1 LAINRRSSNPLWD
14 APSEKKLR
22 ISVMT
27 NQIGLCFQLEHM
39 LGQESELSVSRPTHD
54 IEDRLTHVNDA
65 HPDLVLLDW
74 DLPHRQA
81 SDVLGRLQKNGCN
94 AKVVVFSLRRDAR
107 REALDAGAAAFVCRE
122 DPVEQLLLT
131 LLQVGGLSVVFD

>member
-1 LAINRRSSNPLWD
+1 LGCAKR
-14 APSEKKLR
+14 EKKVR

-27 NQIGLCFQLEHM
+27 NQVNLGSQLEHM
-39 LGQESELSVSRPTHD
+39 LGQESELTVSRPTHD
-54 IEDRLTHVNDA
+54 SEDWLAHVNDA

-74 DLPHRQA
+74 DLPGRQA
-81 SDVLGRLQKNGCN
+81 SDLLGSLQRSNCR